1 MMTTNRFIAFAIMI
15 MVMGFASCSR
25 DDNNPTD
32 PTEPKITEGY
42 MPYLGH
48 MTYYRLVGERQDGK
62 APIILLHGGPGSTH
76 NYFEVLD
83 ELAAT
88 GHQLVMYDQIGCGNS
103 YLDGHP
109 ELWNKEVWLDEL
121 EALVKHL
128 KIDRY
133 HLLGQSWG
141 GMMAIAL
148 CCDRDASNVESV
160 ILSSACPSA
169 SMWSQ
174 EQHRR
179 IRETLSQE
187 EQNAIAR
194 AEATGNFEDE
204 EYIAANDHYMTLFS
218 NGPYTTED
226 PECLWRPKKFGQEA
240 YLYGWGPNEYVPTG
254 TLCDFE
260 YLDKMKNMT
269 VPTLVINGSS
279 DLCSTNIAK
288 AMHDNLPHSKWIEF
302 EGARHM
308 VFADANADYLHLVK
322 NWLLSYHALVFI

>member
-1 MMTTNRFIAFAIMI
+1 MTILATAFCGVLTAPLQ
-15 MVMGFASCSR
+15 SCCNE
-25 DDNNPTD
+25 DDTSEVKPKL
-32 PTEPKITEGY
+32 KITEGY
-42 MPYLGH
+42 IPYLGH
-48 MTYYRLVGERQDGK
+48 MTYYRLVGERQEGK

-83 ELAAT
+83 ELALT

-109 ELWNKEVWLDEL
+109 ELWNKEVWLDEF
-121 EALVKHL
+121 EALVKYL

-141 GMMAIAL
+141 GMMAIAF
-148 CCDRDASNVESV
+148 CCDRDASDIVSV

-179 IRETLSQE
+179 IKETLSQE
-187 EQNAIAR
+187 EQDAIAL
-194 AEATGNFEDE
+194 AEETGNFEDE
-204 EYIAANDHYMTLFS
+204 GYLAANNHYMELFS
-218 NGPYTTED
+218 NGPYTEKD
-226 PECLWRPKKFGQEA
+226 PECLWRPKKFGNEA

-254 TLCDFE
+254 TLHDFE

-269 VPTLVINGSS
+269 VQTLVINGSR

-288 AMHDNLPHSKWIEF
+288 AMHDNLPNSEWVEF
-302 EGARHM
+302 KGARHM
-308 VFADANADYLHLVK
+308 VFADDNKNYIRVVK
-322 NWLLSYHALVFI
+322 DWLKRKN